1 MHWFTC
7 FINVCRSW
15 EDLTW
20 DGTGRRPK
28 VNAVL
33 GSLCRFYYPGMV
45 ELNGER
51 FAAMQWAD
59 WGLKDYV
66 EPGESGESSSGGGSS
81 EKKTKDLSGG
91 CVGRVLGEFTFVYK
105 QFTELLLL
113 LILL

>member
-1 MHWFTC
+1 MHWFTF

-15 EDLTW
+15 EDLNW

-66 EPGESGESSSGGGSS
+66 EPGEPGESSSGGGSS
-81 EKKTKDLSGG
+81 EKNEGLVRWLCGTSSG
-91 CVGRVLGEFTFVYK
+91 
-105 QFTELLLL
+105 
-113 LILL
+113 

>member
-1 MHWFTC
+1 MRIFVGPPLFSSAGPQKYRNLLSSVTRPTKITRIFVGRGHE
-7 FINVCRSW
+7 NVCRSW
-15 EDLTW
+15 EDLNW

-66 EPGESGESSSGGGSS
+66 QPGESSSGGGSS
-81 EKKTKDLSGG
+81 EQK
-91 CVGRVLGEFTFVYK
+91 
-105 QFTELLLL
+105 
-113 LILL
+113 

>member
-1 MHWFTC
+1 LHWFTC

-33 GSLCRFYYPGMV
+33 GSLCRFYYHGMV

-59 WGLKDYV
+59 WGL
-66 EPGESGESSSGGGSS
+66 
-81 EKKTKDLSGG
+81 KDLSGG

>member
-1 MHWFTC
+1 
-7 FINVCRSW
+7 
-15 EDLTW
+15 
-20 DGTGRRPK
+20 
-28 VNAVL
+28 
-33 GSLCRFYYPGMV
+33 MV

-66 EPGESGESSSGGGSS
+66 QPGESRESSSGGGNFGT
-81 EKKTKDLSGG
+81 KMKDLSGG
-91 CVGRVLGEFTFVYK
+91 CVGRILGEFTFVYK

>member
-1 MHWFTC
+1 
-7 FINVCRSW
+7 
-15 EDLTW
+15 LTW

-33 GSLCRFYYPGMV
+33 GSLYRFYYPDMV

-66 EPGESGESSSGGGSS
+66 QPGEPGESIADWELRNKDEGLVRWLCGTSS
-81 EKKTKDLSGG
+81 
-91 CVGRVLGEFTFVYK
+91 R
-105 QFTELLLL
+105 
-113 LILL
+113 

>member
-1 MHWFTC
+1 M
-7 FINVCRSW
+7 
-15 EDLTW
+15 
-20 DGTGRRPK
+20 
-28 VNAVL
+28 L

-81 EKKTKDLSGG
+81 EKNEGLVRWLCGTSSG
-91 CVGRVLGEFTFVYK
+91 
-105 QFTELLLL
+105 
-113 LILL
+113 

>member
-51 FAAMQWAD
+51 FAAMPWVD

-81 EKKTKDLSGG
+81 EQKPRTCQVAVWDEFWVSLLSYISNSLNY
-91 CVGRVLGEFTFVYK
+91 CFS
-105 QFTELLLL
+105 
-113 LILL
+113 